1 MSNYINIGL
10 PQAEWVIVKH
20 STGKLEDLGYVTL
33 QEQLATNKDRQ
44 VAPIGMNRVLLMK
57 ESEILYTFL
66 WGEREYGS
74 EGGFTGRV
82 LTSERVFYIGEAAY
96 QLAKKARKL
105 CDF

>member
-10 PQAEWVIVKH
+10 PQAEWVIVKN

-33 QEQLATNKDRQ
+33 QEQLATTKERQ
-44 VAPIGMNRVLLMK
+44 VAPISMNRVLISK
-57 ESEILYTFL
+57 EGAVLHTFL
-66 WGEREYGS
+66 WGEREYGP
-74 EGGFTGRV
+74 EGGFTGRI

-105 CDF
+105 SEF